1 MLCRDSAVTHQQP
14 QQSHAGTS
22 HTNTNKF
29 LLTSTRSVL
38 TLTSSLATNMLVL
51 GLIINRVKILI
62 DLVDFRMGGLKVVKN
77 GPLSLYVAPEM
88 EEVLRQ
94 V

>member
-1 MLCRDSAVTHQQP
+1 VAAWLLSCVMLCRDSAVTHHQP

-38 TLTSSLATNMLVL
+38 TSSLATNMLVL
-51 GLIINRVKILI
+51 GLFINRVKILI
-62 DLVDFRMGGLKVVKN
+62 DLVDFWMGGLKVVKI
-77 GPLSLYVAPEM
+77 V
-88 EEVLRQ
+88 R
-94 V
+94 

>member
-1 MLCRDSAVTHQQP
+1 MGSRS
-14 QQSHAGTS
+14 S
-22 HTNTNKF
+22 HTITNKF

-38 TLTSSLATNMLVL
+38 VLTLTSSLATNNMLF
-51 GLIINRVKILI
+51 INRVKMLI

-77 GPLSLYVAPEM
+77 GPLSLCATPEM

>member
-38 TLTSSLATNMLVL
+38 TLTSSLATNNMLFV
-51 GLIINRVKILI
+51 NRVKMLI